1 MMNKKKQ
8 IGMAILAVLMTASVT
23 VWAANDPLTIS
34 ADTLS
39 YDGNSGRADATGN
52 VVITQADKTMT
63 GAKGWYNT
71 KTQEANLDGG
81 VSMIGSDM
89 AMSAQTVHS
98 YNNNKFTANGS
109 VHLQRADRQIFGDS
123 VEYSTDSEYGLVTG
137 NARLIAE
144 GTTLTGDKVEGWMKE
159 VRAVAQGNVTFSN
172 PERNVSGSA
181 DRATYTQ
188 TPSQN
193 DGVVLLSG
201 SAHAVQNGNVLNAP
215 ELKIR
220 LADDSAETLG
230 GRSTLVIVPNK

>member
-1 MMNKKKQ
+1 MNKKKQ
-8 IGMAILAVLMTASVT
+8 IGMAILAMLMTASVT
-23 VWAANDPLTIS
+23 AWAANDPLTIS

-39 YDGNSGRADATGN
+39 YDGNTRRADATGN

-63 GAKGWYNT
+63 GGNGWYNT
-71 KTQEANLDGG
+71 KTQEASLEGG
-81 VSMIGSDM
+81 VSLIGSDM
-89 AMSAQTVHS
+89 AMSAQSVHS
-98 YNNNKFTANGS
+98 YNNNKFTANGG
-109 VHLQRADRQIFGDS
+109 VHLQRGDRQIFGDS
-123 VEYSTDSEYGLVTG
+123 VEYSTDSEYGLVSG

-144 GTTLTGDKVEGWMKE
+144 GTTLTGDQVEGWLKE
-159 VRAVAQGNVTFSN
+159 IRAVAQGNVTFNN

-188 TPSQN
+188 TPNQN

-215 ELKIR
+215 ELRIR

-230 GRSTLVIVPNK
+230 GRSTLIIVPNK